1 MFGTDWTIQEVKWA
15 ASLSIVSEALG
26 NAKPETEGLQKMQK
40 MKKTQ
45 KMQKNA
51 HTQNQ
56 DDDGE
61 WNTLAPLDT
70 CFLLRQMK
78 LKKTFFFQV
87 KVF

>member
-40 MKKTQ
+40 MQ
-45 KMQKNA
+45 QQKNA
-51 HTQNQ
+51 ENAHAHNQ